1 MASFLRNCVVCFVV
15 FSTLIS
21 ARQFPSLV
29 GLDGS
34 SLLGQSRLYSG
45 YYEPEPSPEAGGS
58 CEEVRQE
65 CEEQCQ
71 GARFSFHCSDLTGLR
86 TKCYCLSTLASISGA
101 DQDEG
106 NSARCKLAE
115 NQCDRDCDGLSD
127 FQCKDDGH
135 KFSQSCVCISGRNY
149 QQARSNTTTQ
159 YVEEMNS
166 TEAASQE
173 VPYSAEIESS
183 PEDIPKELDQEDAEE
198 KQTTSLINDDN
209 TSKQDSQVVQETQ
222 AASSNVETVDE
233 SEQPQPFLRTFVVSS
248 VGIGQNTSSNTVVYK
263 DENKISVSHSV
274 SASSNGDETD
284 PSQQQTVVENSH
296 TESTSQTPLQQEEV
310 DGALSK
316 EDPISL
322 ESTSSVDKPELEVE
336 QMVIEK
342 AEEQPTTVVEAE
354 QMVIEKAEEQPPTVV
369 EADTVGSDSDTIKV
383 DKEDSNVIKVDK
395 EDSNVPTT
403 PEWALSQME
412 EEKEQDDSGMHP
424 KCLEAKLKC
433 QKKCGE
439 FKKPKFQCQVVG
451 NSFSQGCSCSS
462 DSFNDSVRTTVPSH

>member
-159 YVEEMNS
+159 YVEQNS
-166 TEAASQE
+166 TEVASPE
-173 VPYSAEIESS
+173 VPSSAEIESS
-183 PEDIPKELDQEDAEE
+183 PEDIP
-198 KQTTSLINDDN
+198 NDS

-222 AASSNVETVDE
+222 VVSSNVETVDE

-354 QMVIEKAEEQPPTVV
+354 QMVIEKAEEQPTTVVEAEQMVIEKAEEQPPTVV

-412 EEKEQDDSGMHP
+412 EEKEQDDSDMHP